1 MSAAAPRQWGE
12 SPMADAAALVLKIN
26 FELTEKDF
34 GYFRDE
40 IQKAIKSIEGKDEK
54 AVIAGAKSLVSSALA
69 ASPPDFVR
77 MGVAKLEQFIAMLED
92 KDWKLEGDH
101 RTRILSA
108 IAYFADPNDMIA
120 DATPG
125 IGYLDDAI
133 VIELIARD
141 LAEDLESYR
150 QFAETRANAPGNKAE
165 LAKLREELH
174 HKLALRYTA
183 LERRLS
189 SSRSPFRLFY

>member
-1 MSAAAPRQWGE
+1 
-12 SPMADAAALVLKIN
+12 MADTSLVLKIS
-26 FELTEKDF
+26 FDLTEKDF
-34 GYFRDE
+34 GYFRDR
-40 IQKAIKSIEGKDEK
+40 IQDSIKSVAGKDEK
-54 AVIAGAKSLVSSALA
+54 TIIASAKSLIANALA

-77 MGVAKLEQFIAMLED
+77 AGVARLDQFIAMLED

-101 RTRILSA
+101 RARILSA
-108 IAYFADPNDMIA
+108 VSYFADPNDVIA

-141 LAEDLESYR
+141 LAEDLQSYQEFCDYR
-150 QFAETRANAPGNKAE
+150 ARGGAAGQEKHLAEM
-165 LAKLREELH
+165 REELH
-174 HKLALRYTA
+174 AKLGLRYAA

-189 SSRSPFRLFY
+189 STRSPFRLF